1 MISESPHIIK
11 LQHARLKIKVESH
24 QTFTEPQ
31 LNRIRKEKAEKA
43 EQVFLTRDVFH
54 KRSIKILAR
63 LLREFKKA
71 QISERKSSKAQPN
84 LTLTNLT

>member
-11 LQHARLKIKVESH
+11 LPHARLKIKVESH

-43 EQVFLTRDVFH
+43 E
-54 KRSIKILAR
+54 
-63 LLREFKKA
+63 
-71 QISERKSSKAQPN
+71 
-84 LTLTNLT
+84 